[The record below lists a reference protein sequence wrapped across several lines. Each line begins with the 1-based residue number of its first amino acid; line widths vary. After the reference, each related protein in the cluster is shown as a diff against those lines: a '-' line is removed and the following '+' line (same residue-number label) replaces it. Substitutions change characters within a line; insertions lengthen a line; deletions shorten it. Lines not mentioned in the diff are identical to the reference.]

1 MTSRGSNAM
10 GQTLMARVLK
20 IAVVAAIALMI
31 IVAVAAW
38 SFRRRALQVR
48 TFADMQV
55 ISKKITAHLE
65 AGDRSREALEAVVRS
80 VNQAKDAWGNDF
92 VLQIRDTDQS
102 YSYLLIS
109 RGSDGRLDVASA
121 AAYFDLQ
128 RVDIRRQYAEDLV
141 FRDGVA
147 VTVAGK

>member
-1 MTSRGSNAM
+1 M

-55 ISKKITAHLE
+55 LSKKITAHLE

-80 VNQAKDAWGNDF
+80 VNQGKDAWGNDL

>member
-1 MTSRGSNAM
+1 M
-10 GQTLMARVLK
+10 GRVLK
-20 IAVVAAIALMI
+20 IAVVAAIALI
-31 IVAVAAW
+31 ITVAVAAW

-65 AGDRSREALEAVVRS
+65 AGDRSREALEAIVRS
-80 VNQAKDAWGNDF
+80 VNQGKDAWGNDF

-102 YSYLLIS
+102 YRYLLIS
-109 RGSDGRLDVASA
+109 RGSDGRLEVASP

>member
-10 GQTLMARVLK
+10 GQTLMGRVFK
-20 IAVVAAIALMI
+20 VAVVAAIALMI

-55 ISKKITAHLE
+55 ISKKMTAHLE
-65 AGDRSREALEAVVRS
+65 AGDRSREVLEGIVRS
-80 VNQAKDAWGNDF
+80 VNQGKDAWGNDF
-92 VLQIRDTDQS
+92 VLQIRDMDQRH
-102 YSYLLIS
+102 SYLLIS
-109 RGSDGRLDVASA
+109 RGSDGRLDVASP

-147 VTVAGK
+147 VTLAGK

>member
-1 MTSRGSNAM
+1 M

-80 VNQAKDAWGNDF
+80 VNQGKDAWGNDF

>member
-1 MTSRGSNAM
+1 M
-10 GQTLMARVLK
+10 GQTLMRPVLK
-20 IAVVAAIALMI
+20 IALVAAIVLMI
-31 IVAVAAW
+31 IAAVAAW

-65 AGDRSREALEAVVRS
+65 GGDRSREALQGIVRS
-80 VNQAKDAWGNDF
+80 INQGKDAWENDF
-92 VLQIRDTDQS
+92 VLEIRETDQGFR
-102 YSYLLIS
+102 YVLIS
-109 RGSDGRLDVASA
+109 HGSDGRLDVASPA
-121 AAYFDLQ
+121 TYFDLQ

-141 FRDGVA
+141 FRDGTA